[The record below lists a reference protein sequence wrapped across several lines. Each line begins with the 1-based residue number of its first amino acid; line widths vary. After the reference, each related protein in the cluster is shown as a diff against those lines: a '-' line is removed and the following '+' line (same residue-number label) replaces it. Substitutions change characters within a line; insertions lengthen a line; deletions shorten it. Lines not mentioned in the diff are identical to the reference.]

1 MQTIAWQSGETQ
13 RKKDQY
19 NPIGRNAKPPYRD
32 KKRWISIYFLLL
44 SALIT
49 INLACNIKN

>member
-19 NPIGRNAKPPYRD
+19 NLIARNAKSPYRD
-32 KKRWISIYFLLL
+32 MKRWITIYFLLL

-49 INLACNIKN
+49 ISLAYNIKN